1 MNLPN
6 KLTVT
11 RMILVPF
18 ILLFL
23 MPLPYLPVDTGWNLF
38 INTYGQIISLLIF
51 ITASFTDHLDGS
63 IARKRGIVS
72 DFGKFLDPIADK
84 MLITSVL
91 IAFVHLGRL
100 HAIVPIL
107 IIFRDLVVSGMR
119 MLGSSAGTIISANQ
133 IGKWKTAFLMIGI
146 ILLLIQR
153 VLEGFGWLTVI
164 IPVVRVIA
172 DLFIVAS
179 VVLAMISLVQYLKA
193 NLDLL
198 KP

>member
-6 KLTVT
+6 KLTIT
-11 RMILVPF
+11 RMILVPV

-23 MPLPYLPVDTGWNLF
+23 MPLPYLPGDTGWNLF
-38 INTYGQIISLLIF
+38 INTYGQIISLVLF
-51 ITASFTDHLDGS
+51 IVASYTDHLDGS

-84 MLITSVL
+84 MLVTAVL

-107 IIFRDLVVSGMR
+107 ILFRDLVVSGLR
-119 MLGSSAGTIISANQ
+119 MLGSSAGTIIAANQ

-146 ILLLIQR
+146 IMLLAQR
-153 VLEGFGWLTVI
+153 VLEGFGWLTAI
-164 IPVVRVIA
+164 IPFVSVIA

-179 VVLAMISLVQYLKA
+179 VVLAMVSLVQYLKA